1 MTQHTWRAVDI
12 SARADVAD
20 DAMSTRARAMDDEED
35 VDDDCDIASQPS
47 TRFDVRKFTEQKVD
61 RYTRSGHK
69 LHTYDERD
77 DDYHDGEES
86 DVVGTDESIEAG
98 SWEGQASSGD
108 GAGRTVKELRQP
120 GMELEVVESLNVF
133 NLSVVER
140 GKLKPGMRRWQFY
153 ILLASECA
161 LAVGIFL
168 MYTMIGF
175 GHEVYS
181 GLANDDNWKLSWS
194 VAGGSLALFAVL
206 WVLDAVEAARTRG
219 NAFGKTLTFFFAGI
233 GVAGLLVSGMLSVKE
248 YETLPISIYV
258 IFKAGII
265 RIMKSTVCKTTH
277 NGSFLRHV
285 AYASYFVCVASV
297 VTWFVWVAGWDKQW
311 SEELFDSYAL
321 KLGCNTTTTTLANSG
336 DANPGGCDNVAYIMY
351 AAPLAIGALNLVYGL
366 SCAKLS
372 KKGGALMLVT
382 ILGTLVAF
390 GTWISVALSAV
401 EMGVATDVI
410 QLVVVFC
417 AIFGIAC
424 FITAGPRRV
433 YRQVTK
439 SKLAKKVIGYTQTD
453 LAKALLFCCTM
464 TLLPFALAISVV
476 SAAARRLGLSLYQQP
491 PDMPKDGFLTA
502 ATHALLL
509 WWFNDPTKI
518 FKYSAYISIFYFTFS
533 IGVGKG
539 AVLFLAWLVDALSSL
554 NVGLVIFVF
563 ILIGVAMFLL
573 PPVPGPPV
581 YLTGGI
587 LVVGT
592 LEPKIGFW
600 PATMLCV
607 LICWFVKLFSCA
619 LQQKMIGENLGKY
632 VSIRH
637 MCGINSLQMRAI
649 RYCLEQKG
657 FSVAKIAILCGGPD
671 WPTSVLCGILK
682 LDLLQIMIGTSP
694 VLVLYLGYTT
704 IAGALQL
711 KIGSCDG
718 STSTNSD
725 SSSWGL
731 LNSMFLALAFVS
743 MLITSL
749 SAVYFMEQ
757 TVMTKREELDK
768 MPLDEEVEE
777 LDKVDRKTEEAYAH
791 VTDWSRLSVISKASV
806 VVAAVSGILSC
817 QLGVVLAQRSFES
830 FTVSCPVAV
839 KDVVKPTG
847 WLSIGLMGV
856 CMVFTKVFNTIARAN
871 TRRRLAET
879 ESAAEQPERTTAA

>member
-1 MTQHTWRAVDI
+1 
-12 SARADVAD
+12 
-20 DAMSTRARAMDDEED
+20 MSTRARAMDEGED
-35 VDDDCDIASQPS
+35 VNDDSDIASVPS

-77 DDYHDGEES
+77 DDSHDGEES
-86 DVVGTDESIEAG
+86 DGVGTDELSEMA
-98 SWEGQASSGD
+98 SWEGEASSGD
-108 GAGRTVKELRQP
+108 GAGRTVKELRQA
-120 GMELEVVESLNVF
+120 GLELESVESLNVF
-133 NLSVVER
+133 NLSIFER

-153 ILLASECA
+153 ILVASECA

-168 MYTMIGF
+168 MYTMIGL

-194 VAGGSLALFAVL
+194 VAGGSLALFVVL

-219 NAFGKTLTFFFAGI
+219 SAFGKTLTFFVAGI
-233 GVAGLLVSGMLSVKE
+233 GVAGLLVSALLSIKE

-277 NGSFLRHV
+277 NGSFLKHV

-321 KLGCNTTTTTLANSG
+321 KLGCNATTTTLANSG

-351 AAPLAIGALNLVYGL
+351 GAPLAISALNLVYGL

-433 YRQVTK
+433 YRQATK

-502 ATHALLL
+502 ATQAMLA

-563 ILIGVAMFLL
+563 ILIGVSMFLL

-607 LICWFVKLFSCA
+607 LICWFVKLLSCA

-632 VSIRH
+632 ASIRH

-711 KIGSCDG
+711 KIGSCDD

-791 VTDWSRLSVISKASV
+791 VTDWSRLSLTSKASV

-879 ESAAEQPERTTAA
+879 ESAAEQSERTTAA

>member
-1 MTQHTWRAVDI
+1 MTQHTWQAVDI
-12 SARADVAD
+12 STRVGVVD
-20 DAMSTRARAMDDEED
+20 DAMSTRARAMDEGED
-35 VDDDCDIASQPS
+35 VNDDSDIASVPS

-77 DDYHDGEES
+77 DDSHDGEES
-86 DVVGTDESIEAG
+86 DGVGTDELSEMA
-98 SWEGQASSGD
+98 SWEGEASSGD
-108 GAGRTVKELRQP
+108 GAGRTVKELRQA
-120 GMELEVVESLNVF
+120 GLELESVESLNVF
-133 NLSVVER
+133 NLSIFER

-153 ILLASECA
+153 ILVASECA

-168 MYTMIGF
+168 MYTMIGL

-194 VAGGSLALFAVL
+194 VAGGSLALFVVL

-219 NAFGKTLTFFFAGI
+219 SAFGKTLTFFFAGI
-233 GVAGLLVSGMLSVKE
+233 GVAGLLVSGMLSIKE

-277 NGSFLRHV
+277 NGSFLKHV

-321 KLGCNTTTTTLANSG
+321 KLGCNATTTTLANSG

-351 AAPLAIGALNLVYGL
+351 GAPLAISALNLLYGL

-433 YRQVTK
+433 YRQATK

-502 ATHALLL
+502 ATHAMMA

-563 ILIGVAMFLL
+563 ILIGVSMFLL

-607 LICWFVKLFSCA
+607 LICWFVKLLSCA

-704 IAGALQL
+704 VAGALQL
-711 KIGSCDG
+711 KIGSCDD

-791 VTDWSRLSVISKASV
+791 VTDWSRLSLTSKASV

-879 ESAAEQPERTTAA
+879 ESAAEQSERTTAA

>member
-1 MTQHTWRAVDI
+1 
-12 SARADVAD
+12 
-20 DAMSTRARAMDDEED
+20 
-35 VDDDCDIASQPS
+35 
-47 TRFDVRKFTEQKVD
+47 
-61 RYTRSGHK
+61 
-69 LHTYDERD
+69 
-77 DDYHDGEES
+77 
-86 DVVGTDESIEAG
+86 
-98 SWEGQASSGD
+98 
-108 GAGRTVKELRQP
+108 
-120 GMELEVVESLNVF
+120 
-133 NLSVVER
+133 
-140 GKLKPGMRRWQFY
+140 
-153 ILLASECA
+153 
-161 LAVGIFL
+161 
-168 MYTMIGF
+168 
-175 GHEVYS
+175 
-181 GLANDDNWKLSWS
+181 
-194 VAGGSLALFAVL
+194 
-206 WVLDAVEAARTRG
+206 
-219 NAFGKTLTFFFAGI
+219 
-233 GVAGLLVSGMLSVKE
+233 
-248 YETLPISIYV
+248 
-258 IFKAGII
+258 
-265 RIMKSTVCKTTH
+265 
-277 NGSFLRHV
+277 
-285 AYASYFVCVASV
+285 
-297 VTWFVWVAGWDKQW
+297 
-311 SEELFDSYAL
+311 
-321 KLGCNTTTTTLANSG
+321 
-336 DANPGGCDNVAYIMY
+336 
-351 AAPLAIGALNLVYGL
+351 
-366 SCAKLS
+366 LS

-433 YRQVTK
+433 YRQATK

-502 ATHALLL
+502 ATQAMLA

-563 ILIGVAMFLL
+563 ILIGVSMFLL

-607 LICWFVKLFSCA
+607 LICWFVKLLSCA

-632 VSIRH
+632 ASIRH

-791 VTDWSRLSVISKASV
+791 VTDWSRLSLTSKASV

-879 ESAAEQPERTTAA
+879 ESAAEQSERTTAA

>member
-1 MTQHTWRAVDI
+1 
-12 SARADVAD
+12 
-20 DAMSTRARAMDDEED
+20 MSTSERASVGEED
-35 VDDDCDIASQPS
+35 DGDGSGIASAPS

-69 LHTYDERD
+69 LHAYDERD
-77 DDYHDGEES
+77 DDYHDGEQSE
-86 DVVGTDESIEAG
+86 DAGVDELN
-98 SWEGQASSGD
+98 EGDALEDEASSTD
-108 GAGRTVKELRQP
+108 GAGRTVRELREP
-120 GMELEVVESLNVF
+120 GMELEVVDSLNVF

-140 GKLKPGMRRWQFY
+140 GKLKPAMRHWQFY

-168 MYTMIGF
+168 LYTMLGL

-194 VAGGSLALFAVL
+194 IAGGSLALFVIL
-206 WVLDAVEAARTRG
+206 WVLDAAEAARTRG
-219 NAFGKTLTFFFAGI
+219 NTLGKTLTFIFAGV
-233 GVAGLLVSGMLSVKE
+233 GVAGFLVSGMLSIKE
-248 YETLPISIYV
+248 YETLPLSIYV

-265 RIMKSTVCKTTH
+265 RIMKATVCKQTH

-285 AYASYFVCVASV
+285 AYASYIVCVVSV
-297 VTWFVWVAGWDKQW
+297 VTWFVWVAGWDKHW

-321 KLGCNTTTTTLANSG
+321 KLGCNGTSTTTANSG

-401 EMGVATDVI
+401 QMGVTTDVI
-410 QLVVVFC
+410 QLIVVFC

-424 FITAGPRRV
+424 LITAGPQRV
-433 YRQVTK
+433 YRQATK

-464 TLLPFALAISVV
+464 TLIPFALAISAM
-476 SAAARRLGLSLYQQP
+476 SAAARRLGLSLYKQP

-502 ATHALLL
+502 ATHAMFA
-509 WWFNDPTKI
+509 WWFHDPTKI

-539 AVLFLAWLVDALSSL
+539 AVLFLAWLVNALSSL
-554 NVGLVIFVF
+554 NVGLVIVVF
-563 ILIGVAMFLL
+563 ILIGVSMFLL

-592 LEPKIGFW
+592 LEPKLGFW
-600 PATMLCV
+600 PATMICV
-607 LICWFVKLFSCA
+607 LICWFVKLLSCM

-657 FSVAKIAILCGGPD
+657 FSMAKIAILCGGPD

-682 LDLLQIMIGTSP
+682 LEVLQIMIGTAP

-743 MLITSL
+743 MMITSL

-757 TVMTKREELDK
+757 TMMTKREELDK
-768 MPLDEEVEE
+768 IPLDEEVEE
-777 LDKVDRKTEEAYAH
+777 LDKVDRKTEEAYAY
-791 VTDWSRLSVISKASV
+791 VTDWLRLSVLSKASII
-806 VVAAVSGILSC
+806 VAAVSGILSC

>member
-1 MTQHTWRAVDI
+1 
-12 SARADVAD
+12 
-20 DAMSTRARAMDDEED
+20 MSTRARAMDEGED
-35 VDDDCDIASQPS
+35 VDDDSDIANVPS

-77 DDYHDGEES
+77 DDSHDGEES
-86 DVVGTDESIEAG
+86 DGVGTDELSEMA
-98 SWEGQASSGD
+98 SWEGEASSGD
-108 GAGRTVKELRQP
+108 GAGRTVKELRQA
-120 GMELEVVESLNVF
+120 GLELESVESLNVF
-133 NLSVVER
+133 NLSIFER

-153 ILLASECA
+153 ILVASECA

-168 MYTMIGF
+168 MYTMIGL

-194 VAGGSLALFAVL
+194 VAGGSLALFVVL

-219 NAFGKTLTFFFAGI
+219 SAFGKTLTFFFAGI
-233 GVAGLLVSGMLSVKE
+233 GVAGLLVSGMLSIKE

-277 NGSFLRHV
+277 NGSFLKHV

-297 VTWFVWVAGWDKQW
+297 VTWVVWVAGWDKQW

-321 KLGCNTTTTTLANSG
+321 KLGCNATTTTSANSG
-336 DANPGGCDNVAYIMY
+336 DANPGGCDNIAYIMY
-351 AAPLAIGALNLVYGL
+351 GAPLAISALNLVYGL

-410 QLVVVFC
+410 QLIVVFC

-433 YRQVTK
+433 YRQATK

-502 ATHALLL
+502 ATHAMMA

-563 ILIGVAMFLL
+563 ILIGVSMFLL

-607 LICWFVKLFSCA
+607 LICWFVKLLSCA

-632 VSIRH
+632 ASIRH

-704 IAGALQL
+704 VAGALQL
-711 KIGSCDG
+711 KIGSCDD

-791 VTDWSRLSVISKASV
+791 VTDWSRLSLTSKASV

-879 ESAAEQPERTTAA
+879 ESAAEQSERTTAA

>member
-1 MTQHTWRAVDI
+1 
-12 SARADVAD
+12 
-20 DAMSTRARAMDDEED
+20 MSTRARAMDEGED
-35 VDDDCDIASQPS
+35 VNDDSDIANVPS

-77 DDYHDGEES
+77 DDSHDGEES
-86 DVVGTDESIEAG
+86 DGVGTDELSEMA
-98 SWEGQASSGD
+98 SWEGEASSGD
-108 GAGRTVKELRQP
+108 GAGRTVKELRQA
-120 GMELEVVESLNVF
+120 GLELESVESLNVF
-133 NLSVVER
+133 NLSIFER

-153 ILLASECA
+153 ILVASECA

-168 MYTMIGF
+168 MYTMIGL

-194 VAGGSLALFAVL
+194 VAGGSLALFVVL

-219 NAFGKTLTFFFAGI
+219 SAFGKTLTFFFAGI
-233 GVAGLLVSGMLSVKE
+233 GVAGLLVSGMLSIKE

-277 NGSFLRHV
+277 NGSFLKHV

-297 VTWFVWVAGWDKQW
+297 VTWVVWVAGWDKQW

-321 KLGCNTTTTTLANSG
+321 KLGCNATTTTSANSG
-336 DANPGGCDNVAYIMY
+336 DANPGGCDNIAYIMY
-351 AAPLAIGALNLVYGL
+351 GAPLAISALNLVYGL

-410 QLVVVFC
+410 QLIVVFC

-433 YRQVTK
+433 YRQATK

-502 ATHALLL
+502 ATHAMMA

-563 ILIGVAMFLL
+563 ILIGVSMFLL

-607 LICWFVKLFSCA
+607 LICWFVKLLSCA

-632 VSIRH
+632 ASIRH

-711 KIGSCDG
+711 KIGSCDD

-791 VTDWSRLSVISKASV
+791 VTDWSRLSLTSKASV

-879 ESAAEQPERTTAA
+879 ESAAEQSERTTAA

>member
-1 MTQHTWRAVDI
+1 MTQHTWQAVDI
-12 SARADVAD
+12 STRVDVVD
-20 DAMSTRARAMDDEED
+20 DAMSTRARAMDEGED
-35 VDDDCDIASQPS
+35 VNDDSDIASVPS

-61 RYTRSGHK
+61 RYTRSGHQ

-77 DDYHDGEES
+77 DDSYDGEES
-86 DVVGTDESIEAG
+86 NGVGTDQLSEVA
-98 SWEGQASSGD
+98 SWEGEASSGD
-108 GAGRTVKELRQP
+108 GAGRTVKELRQA
-120 GMELEVVESLNVF
+120 GLELESVESLNVF
-133 NLSVVER
+133 NLSIFER

-153 ILLASECA
+153 ILVASECA

-168 MYTMIGF
+168 MYTMIGL

-194 VAGGSLALFAVL
+194 VAGGSLALFVVL

-219 NAFGKTLTFFFAGI
+219 SAFGKTLTFFFAGI
-233 GVAGLLVSGMLSVKE
+233 GVAGLLVSALLSIKE

-277 NGSFLRHV
+277 NGSFLKHV

-297 VTWFVWVAGWDKQW
+297 VTWVVWVAGWDKQW

-321 KLGCNTTTTTLANSG
+321 KLGCNATTTTSANSG
-336 DANPGGCDNVAYIMY
+336 DANPGGCDNIAYIMY
-351 AAPLAIGALNLVYGL
+351 GAPLAISALNLVYGL

-433 YRQVTK
+433 YRQATK

-502 ATHALLL
+502 ATQAMLA

-563 ILIGVAMFLL
+563 ILIGVSMFLL

-607 LICWFVKLFSCA
+607 LICWFVKLLSCA

-632 VSIRH
+632 ASIRH

-711 KIGSCDG
+711 KIGSCDD

-791 VTDWSRLSVISKASV
+791 VTDWSRLSLTSKASV

-879 ESAAEQPERTTAA
+879 ESAAEQSERTTAA

>member
-1 MTQHTWRAVDI
+1 
-12 SARADVAD
+12 
-20 DAMSTRARAMDDEED
+20 MSTRARAMDEGED
-35 VDDDCDIASQPS
+35 VDDDSDIANVPS

-77 DDYHDGEES
+77 DDSHDGEES
-86 DVVGTDESIEAG
+86 DGVGTDELSEMA
-98 SWEGQASSGD
+98 SWEGEASSGD
-108 GAGRTVKELRQP
+108 GAGRTVKELRQA
-120 GMELEVVESLNVF
+120 GLELESVESLNVF
-133 NLSVVER
+133 NLSIFER

-153 ILLASECA
+153 ILVASECA

-168 MYTMIGF
+168 MYTMIGL

-194 VAGGSLALFAVL
+194 VAGGSLALFVVL

-219 NAFGKTLTFFFAGI
+219 SAFGKTLTFFFAGI
-233 GVAGLLVSGMLSVKE
+233 GVAGLLVSGMLSIKE

-277 NGSFLRHV
+277 NGSFLKHV

-297 VTWFVWVAGWDKQW
+297 VTWVVWVAGWDKQW

-321 KLGCNTTTTTLANSG
+321 KLGCNATTTTSANSG
-336 DANPGGCDNVAYIMY
+336 DANPGGCDNIAYIMY
-351 AAPLAIGALNLVYGL
+351 GAPLAISALNLVYGL

-410 QLVVVFC
+410 QLIVVFC

-433 YRQVTK
+433 YRQATK

-502 ATHALLL
+502 ATHAMMA

-563 ILIGVAMFLL
+563 ILIGVSMFLL

-607 LICWFVKLFSCA
+607 LICWFVKLLSCA

-632 VSIRH
+632 ASIRH

-711 KIGSCDG
+711 KIGSCDD

-791 VTDWSRLSVISKASV
+791 VTDWSRLSLTSKASV

-879 ESAAEQPERTTAA
+879 ESAAEQSERTTAA

>member
-1 MTQHTWRAVDI
+1 
-12 SARADVAD
+12 
-20 DAMSTRARAMDDEED
+20 MSTRARAMDEGED
-35 VDDDCDIASQPS
+35 VNDDSDIANVPS

-77 DDYHDGEES
+77 DDSHDGEES
-86 DVVGTDESIEAG
+86 DGVGTDELSEMA
-98 SWEGQASSGD
+98 SWEGEASSGD
-108 GAGRTVKELRQP
+108 GAGRTVKELRQA
-120 GMELEVVESLNVF
+120 GLELESVESLNVF
-133 NLSVVER
+133 NLSIFER

-153 ILLASECA
+153 ILVASECA

-168 MYTMIGF
+168 MYTMIGL

-194 VAGGSLALFAVL
+194 VAGGSLALFVVL

-219 NAFGKTLTFFFAGI
+219 SAFGKTLTFFFAGI
-233 GVAGLLVSGMLSVKE
+233 GVAGLLVSGMLSIKE

-277 NGSFLRHV
+277 NGSFLKHV

-297 VTWFVWVAGWDKQW
+297 VTWVVWVAGWDKQW

-321 KLGCNTTTTTLANSG
+321 KLGCNATTTTSANSG
-336 DANPGGCDNVAYIMY
+336 DANPGGCDNIAYIMY
-351 AAPLAIGALNLVYGL
+351 GAPLAISALNLVYGL

-410 QLVVVFC
+410 QLIVVFC

-433 YRQVTK
+433 YRQATK

-502 ATHALLL
+502 ATHAMMA

-563 ILIGVAMFLL
+563 ILIGVSMFLL

-607 LICWFVKLFSCA
+607 LICWFVKLLSCA

-632 VSIRH
+632 ASIRH

-671 WPTSVLCGILK
+671 WPTSVLCGIC
-682 LDLLQIMIGTSP
+682 S
-694 VLVLYLGYTT
+694 
-704 IAGALQL
+704 AAF
-711 KIGSCDG
+711 
-718 STSTNSD
+718 
-725 SSSWGL
+725 SSS
-731 LNSMFLALAFVS
+731 
-743 MLITSL
+743 
-749 SAVYFMEQ
+749 
-757 TVMTKREELDK
+757 
-768 MPLDEEVEE
+768 
-777 LDKVDRKTEEAYAH
+777 
-791 VTDWSRLSVISKASV
+791 ISYKS
-806 VVAAVSGILSC
+806 
-817 QLGVVLAQRSFES
+817 
-830 FTVSCPVAV
+830 
-839 KDVVKPTG
+839 
-847 WLSIGLMGV
+847 
-856 CMVFTKVFNTIARAN
+856 
-871 TRRRLAET
+871 
-879 ESAAEQPERTTAA
+879 

>member
-1 MTQHTWRAVDI
+1 
-12 SARADVAD
+12 
-20 DAMSTRARAMDDEED
+20 MSTRARAMDEGED
-35 VDDDCDIASQPS
+35 VNDDSDIASVPS

-77 DDYHDGEES
+77 DDSHDGEES
-86 DVVGTDESIEAG
+86 DGVGTDELSEMA
-98 SWEGQASSGD
+98 SWEGEASSGD
-108 GAGRTVKELRQP
+108 GAGRTVKELRQA
-120 GMELEVVESLNVF
+120 GLELESVESLNVF
-133 NLSVVER
+133 NLSIFER

-153 ILLASECA
+153 ILVASECA

-168 MYTMIGF
+168 MYTMIGL

-194 VAGGSLALFAVL
+194 VAGGSLALFVVL

-219 NAFGKTLTFFFAGI
+219 SAFGKTLTFFFAGI
-233 GVAGLLVSGMLSVKE
+233 GVAGLLVSALLSIKE

-277 NGSFLRHV
+277 NGSFLKHV

-297 VTWFVWVAGWDKQW
+297 VTWVVWVAGWDKQW

-321 KLGCNTTTTTLANSG
+321 KLGCNATTTTLANSG

-351 AAPLAIGALNLVYGL
+351 GAPLAISALNLLYGL

-410 QLVVVFC
+410 QLIVVFC

-433 YRQVTK
+433 YRQATK

-502 ATHALLL
+502 ATHAMMA

-563 ILIGVAMFLL
+563 ILIGVSMFLL

-607 LICWFVKLFSCA
+607 LICWFVKLLSCA

-632 VSIRH
+632 ASIRH

-711 KIGSCDG
+711 KIGSCDD

-791 VTDWSRLSVISKASV
+791 VTDWSRLSLTSKASV

-879 ESAAEQPERTTAA
+879 ESAAEQSERTTAA

>member
-1 MTQHTWRAVDI
+1 
-12 SARADVAD
+12 
-20 DAMSTRARAMDDEED
+20 MSTRARAMDEGED
-35 VDDDCDIASQPS
+35 VNDDSDIASVPS

-77 DDYHDGEES
+77 DDFHDGEEN
-86 DVVGTDESIEAG
+86 DGVGTDELSEMA
-98 SWEGQASSGD
+98 SWEGEASSGD
-108 GAGRTVKELRQP
+108 GAGRTVKELRQA
-120 GMELEVVESLNVF
+120 GLELESVESLNVF
-133 NLSVVER
+133 NLSIFER

-153 ILLASECA
+153 ILVASECA

-168 MYTMIGF
+168 MYTMIGL

-194 VAGGSLALFAVL
+194 VAGGSLALFVVL

-219 NAFGKTLTFFFAGI
+219 SAFGKTLTFFFAGI
-233 GVAGLLVSGMLSVKE
+233 GVAGLLVSGMLSIKE

-277 NGSFLRHV
+277 NGSFLKHV

-297 VTWFVWVAGWDKQW
+297 VTWVVWVAGWDKQW

-321 KLGCNTTTTTLANSG
+321 KLGCNATTTTSANSG
-336 DANPGGCDNVAYIMY
+336 DANPGGCDNIAYIMY
-351 AAPLAIGALNLVYGL
+351 GAPLAISALNLVYGL

-410 QLVVVFC
+410 QLIVVFC

-433 YRQVTK
+433 YRQATK

-502 ATHALLL
+502 ATHAMLA

-563 ILIGVAMFLL
+563 ILIGVSMFLL

-607 LICWFVKLFSCA
+607 LICWFVKLLSCA

-632 VSIRH
+632 ASIRH

-711 KIGSCDG
+711 KIGSCDD

-791 VTDWSRLSVISKASV
+791 VTDWSRLSLMSKASV

-879 ESAAEQPERTTAA
+879 ESAAEQSERTTAA

>member
-1 MTQHTWRAVDI
+1 
-12 SARADVAD
+12 
-20 DAMSTRARAMDDEED
+20 MSTRARAMDEGED
-35 VDDDCDIASQPS
+35 VNDDSDIANVPS

-77 DDYHDGEES
+77 DDSHDGEES
-86 DVVGTDESIEAG
+86 DGVGTDELSEMA
-98 SWEGQASSGD
+98 SWEGEASSGD
-108 GAGRTVKELRQP
+108 GAGRTVKELRQA
-120 GMELEVVESLNVF
+120 GLELESVESLNVF
-133 NLSVVER
+133 NLSIFER

-153 ILLASECA
+153 ILVASECA

-168 MYTMIGF
+168 MYTMIGL

-194 VAGGSLALFAVL
+194 VAGGSLALFVVL

-219 NAFGKTLTFFFAGI
+219 SAFGKTLTFFFAGI
-233 GVAGLLVSGMLSVKE
+233 GVAGLLVSALLSIKE

-277 NGSFLRHV
+277 NGSFLKHV

-297 VTWFVWVAGWDKQW
+297 VTWVVWVAGWDKQW

-321 KLGCNTTTTTLANSG
+321 KLGCNATTTTLANSG

-351 AAPLAIGALNLVYGL
+351 GAPLAISALNLLYGL

-410 QLVVVFC
+410 QLIVVFC

-433 YRQVTK
+433 YRQATK

-502 ATHALLL
+502 ATHAMMA

-563 ILIGVAMFLL
+563 ILIGVSMFLL

-607 LICWFVKLFSCA
+607 LICWFVKLLSCA

-632 VSIRH
+632 ASIRH

-711 KIGSCDG
+711 KIGSCDD

-791 VTDWSRLSVISKASV
+791 VTDWSRLSLTSKASV

-879 ESAAEQPERTTAA
+879 ESAAEQSERTTAA

>member
-1 MTQHTWRAVDI
+1 MTQHTWQAVDI
-12 SARADVAD
+12 STRVDVVD
-20 DAMSTRARAMDDEED
+20 DAMSTRARAMDEGED
-35 VDDDCDIASQPS
+35 VNDDSDIASVPS

-77 DDYHDGEES
+77 DDSHDGEES
-86 DVVGTDESIEAG
+86 NGVGTDQLSEVA
-98 SWEGQASSGD
+98 SWEGEASSGD
-108 GAGRTVKELRQP
+108 GAGRTVKELRQA
-120 GMELEVVESLNVF
+120 GLELEVVESLNVF
-133 NLSVVER
+133 NLSIFER

-153 ILLASECA
+153 ILVASECA

-168 MYTMIGF
+168 MYTMIGL

-194 VAGGSLALFAVL
+194 VAGGSLALFVVL

-219 NAFGKTLTFFFAGI
+219 SAFGKTLTFFVAGI
-233 GVAGLLVSGMLSVKE
+233 GVAGLLVSALLSIKE

-277 NGSFLRHV
+277 NGSFLKHV

-297 VTWFVWVAGWDKQW
+297 VTWVVWVAGWDKQW

-321 KLGCNTTTTTLANSG
+321 KLGCNATTTTSANSG
-336 DANPGGCDNVAYIMY
+336 DANPGGCDNIAYIMY
-351 AAPLAIGALNLVYGL
+351 GAPLAISALNLVYGL

-410 QLVVVFC
+410 QLIVVFC

-433 YRQVTK
+433 YRQATK

-502 ATHALLL
+502 ATQAMLA

-563 ILIGVAMFLL
+563 ILIGVSMFLL

-607 LICWFVKLFSCA
+607 LICWFVKLLSCA

-704 IAGALQL
+704 VAGALQL
-711 KIGSCDG
+711 KIGSCDD

-791 VTDWSRLSVISKASV
+791 VTDWSRLSLMSKASV

-879 ESAAEQPERTTAA
+879 ESAAEQSERTTAA